1 MLNSY
6 ITRVR
11 QPIRKSLHL
20 SYEHLCTTQNLKI
33 VSALPRQET
42 QRFTI
47 VYNTYIQIPITIGR
61 YHRYIHHIYKTQQNL
76 TRARAAA
83 LCAHGLCIVQTRQTT
98 QNNGRPAISIS
109 HHSCW
114 NDNSHSSLTTCPSTL
129 LPISNFQ
136 QYDRLGRCPASVNP
150 PPGGGGGEGGRRA
163 PGQKNVENDTG
174 GAGGWPGGTPDNGN
188 DAGLLAGRAGRCC
201 WPWCPGGS
209 RRERRR

>member
-1 MLNSY
+1 M
-6 ITRVR
+6 
-11 QPIRKSLHL
+11 
-20 SYEHLCTTQNLKI
+20 
-33 VSALPRQET
+33 PRQET

-47 VYNTYIQIPITIGR
+47 VYNTYISTYLSTIDR
-61 YHRYIHHIYKTQQNL
+61 YHTSYLQNPAKPHSCARRSALRAWPMYCTNKT
-76 TRARAAA
+76 R
-83 LCAHGLCIVQTRQTT
+83 TT

>member
-1 MLNSY
+1 MHNSKPKNCVGAAEARDTEIYNSLQY
-6 ITRVR
+6 IHTN
-11 QPIRKSLHL
+11 L
-20 SYEHLCTTQNLKI
+20 S
-33 VSALPRQET
+33 
-42 QRFTI
+42 
-47 VYNTYIQIPITIGR
+47 TIGR
-61 YHRYIHHIYKTQQNL
+61 YHIYKTQQNL
-76 TRARAAA
+76 TRVRAAA
-83 LCAHGLCIVQTRQTT
+83 LCAHGLCIIVQTRQTT
-98 QNNGRPAISIS
+98 QNNGRARPAIRSIS

-114 NDNSHSSLTTCPSTL
+114 NDNSHSSLTTCPSTP

>member
-61 YHRYIHHIYKTQQNL
+61 YLRYHRYIHHIYKTQQNL

-83 LCAHGLCIVQTRQTT
+83 LCAHGLCIVQTRQEQHKTT
-98 QNNGRPAISIS
+98 AAQPSASAIIHAGMIIHTALLLLVHPRHFQFPTS
-109 HHSCW
+109 
-114 NDNSHSSLTTCPSTL
+114 NSTT
-129 LPISNFQ
+129 
-136 QYDRLGRCPASVNP
+136 D
-150 PPGGGGGEGGRRA
+150 
-163 PGQKNVENDTG
+163 
-174 GAGGWPGGTPDNGN
+174 
-188 DAGLLAGRAGRCC
+188 
-201 WPWCPGGS
+201 
-209 RRERRR
+209 